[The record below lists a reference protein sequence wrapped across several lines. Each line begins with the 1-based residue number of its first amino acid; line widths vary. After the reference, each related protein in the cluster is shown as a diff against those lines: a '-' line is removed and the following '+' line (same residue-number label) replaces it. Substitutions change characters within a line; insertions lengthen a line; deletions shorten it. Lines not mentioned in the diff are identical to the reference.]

1 MGFTIVGCELKLL
14 EKQSLSAGDVSG
26 GELLLGCLSS
36 LGNYIG
42 LAHG

>member
-1 MGFTIVGCELKLL
+1 L
-14 EKQSLSAGDVSG
+14 EKKTLSAGDVSG
-26 GELLLGCLSS
+26 GELFLGCLSC